1 MFRNKNEWNIVE
13 TEVKIR
19 LNSIRDLILNDLTI
33 YENQINSFI
42 QILLD
47 AVNCGNKIVFMGNGG
62 SAAEATHLAAE
73 FTGKCVVPHRP
84 IAALCLNESFS
95 AITAIGNDYGFNE
108 IFTRQVEAHVKQGDI
123 VVALSTSGRSQN
135 ILDALELAVKIE
147 AKCYLWTGKVNLDI
161 PGVEIWKVPSNS
173 TPRIQEIHLMWGHI
187 IAEVFEIM
195 LTENP

>member
-1 MFRNKNEWNIVE
+1 VE

-33 YENQINSFI
+33 YEDQINLFI
-42 QILLD
+42 QMLLD
-47 AVNCGNKIVFMGNGG
+47 AVKLGNKIVFMGNGG

-108 IFTRQVEAHVKQGDI
+108 IFTRQVEAHVKEGDV

-135 ILDALELAVKIE
+135 ILAALELAVKLK

-195 LTENP
+195 LTENS